1 MAFFDKRGAS
11 SFPFMRMSHGRRCAA
26 TIGNRQVMAD
36 PGDKG
41 EPGDMVLVWPKKR
54 APMVL
59 RRLARCKPYGTFYFA
74 TAGEQVVAVPCN
86 KVTVIHGV
94 ILQ

>member
-1 MAFFDKRGAS
+1 MLDITHDNLDTFFETT
-11 SFPFMRMSHGRRCAA
+11 PYLV
-26 TIGNRQVMAD
+26 TIGNRWLMAD

-59 RRLARCKPYGTFYFA
+59 RRLARYETYDVQDTFYFA

-86 KVTVIHGV
+86 KVTAVHRVIV
-94 ILQ
+94 Q